1 MGRYRG
7 AAARPGLHSE
17 PAAEEAPADPAD
29 SDMTATD
36 SASDLYDQGISR
48 AAAAVEVQLLAMEPD
63 TTVGSRPRPARA
75 APQPRPASGQAAQLE
90 PSPDYQVSLQL
101 QLDALRRARRA
112 GIPAQAGR

>member
-63 TTVGSRPRPARA
+63 TTVGSRHRPA
-75 APQPRPASGQAAQLE
+75 APQPRPTSGQATQLE
-90 PSPDYQVSLQL
+90 PGPDYQASLQL